1 MRYALLKDLRL
12 KIVLMLGGIVFAG
25 MIVEFYFRMFD
36 PQPPRLSEHEALFE
50 YHSTLGWQ
58 FLPGKAGRVV
68 LPYEHETVVQINSA
82 GMRDREHHKNKP
94 GGTKRILVLG
104 DSFTSGLE
112 VNADEV
118 FTRVIQ
124 NLVPHEWEILN
135 FGINGFGPTQYL
147 LLLKQRAI
155 HYQPDVV
162 IVVVYVGNDFDD
174 VGGALDWIRGYHRPR
189 ARLDNDEQLMIE
201 NIPVPESAQHART
214 AMKSSSRVSF
224 KSHLVNFVRKQLKN
238 KRELEN
244 MPEEVRLFRKNPSV
258 QMSQAF
264 TLMREVVNETAR
276 FSQSH
281 GAEFVVVI
289 APTIVQVY
297 DTKYWSMIKEGYALR
312 EEDYDLQLPNKF
324 IQQVASDLDIRVLD
338 LTPLLRS
345 VASKGK
351 LLYYPKNRHWN
362 RAGHSVVGH
371 AIHGWLTD
379 SGIVK

>member
-1 MRYALLKDLRL
+1 
-12 KIVLMLGGIVFAG
+12 
-25 MIVEFYFRMFD
+25 
-36 PQPPRLSEHEALFE
+36 
-50 YHSTLGWQ
+50 
-58 FLPGKAGRVV
+58 
-68 LPYEHETVVQINSA
+68 
-82 GMRDREHHKNKP
+82 
-94 GGTKRILVLG
+94 
-104 DSFTSGLE
+104 
-112 VNADEV
+112 
-118 FTRVIQ
+118 
-124 NLVPHEWEILN
+124 
-135 FGINGFGPTQYL
+135 
-147 LLLKQRAI
+147 
-155 HYQPDVV
+155 
-162 IVVVYVGNDFDD
+162 
-174 VGGALDWIRGYHRPR
+174 
-189 ARLDNDEQLMIE
+189 
-201 NIPVPESAQHART
+201 
-214 AMKSSSRVSF
+214 
-224 KSHLVNFVRKQLKN
+224 
-238 KRELEN
+238 
-244 MPEEVRLFRKNPSV
+244 
-258 QMSQAF
+258 
-264 TLMREVVNETAR
+264 MREVVNETAR